1 MSNNVG
7 ITVSQLGKM
16 TEEFMLEANE
26 GLKPNKAAAKR
37 ARKLS
42 LEIGKQLK
50 LYRQQSV

>member
-7 ITVSQLGKM
+7 STVGELGM
-16 TEEFMLEANE
+16 LVTEFMLEANE